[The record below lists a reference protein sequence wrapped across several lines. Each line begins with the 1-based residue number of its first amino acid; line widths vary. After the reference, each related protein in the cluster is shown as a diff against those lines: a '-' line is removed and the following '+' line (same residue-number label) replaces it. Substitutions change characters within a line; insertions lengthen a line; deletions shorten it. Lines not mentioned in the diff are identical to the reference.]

1 MGDLV
6 TLTALEGSVGVVR
19 IDRPPANAINQ
30 QVSLELLEVVREAA
44 ARFGAVVVWGGPKL
58 FAAGA
63 DIKQMADFGPE
74 EIRPVVS
81 ALGEAVDALEAL
93 PIVSIAAITGY
104 ALGGGLEIAL
114 ACDLRYA
121 AEDAMMGQPEIKIG
135 VIPGAGGTQRLTRLL
150 GPGRAR
156 DLVLTGRHVATS
168 EAVSIGLV
176 DRVMPAGDVFET
188 AVRDARAF
196 AEGPREALASAK
208 RAIGSALRW
217 PFQDGLREEREAFV
231 RLFGSAD
238 QREGMRAFLEKRDP
252 RFSTDE
258 R

>member
-1 MGDLV
+1 M